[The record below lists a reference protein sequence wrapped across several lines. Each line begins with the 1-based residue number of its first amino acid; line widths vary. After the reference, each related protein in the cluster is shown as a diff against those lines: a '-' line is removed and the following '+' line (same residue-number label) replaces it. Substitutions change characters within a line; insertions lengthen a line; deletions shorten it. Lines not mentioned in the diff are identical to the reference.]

1 MIYDINIKILKEKQ
15 FISDNNENYI
25 YGFKRVNIFI
35 GGNNSGKSR
44 FIRSLL
50 VALPEITQL
59 NNNLVRSLQQN
70 GTILIGYLTKLYN
83 RVKFP
88 IFDFWITNLEEVV
101 LGRNTHVPMYFL
113 NKLLPESPEALSFKE
128 AYREDNFIIE
138 IFNQT
143 TQLVK
148 SIFNSNYAD
157 SNSKDTENYY
167 YIPILR
173 GLKPLQVKENK
184 FVYDHLYLNRSIKDY
199 PNIKK
204 VFTGLEI
211 FEEVKK
217 RLLGDENERQIIK
230 EFEDFI
236 SSNLFGEHVT
246 LIPKYGDDI
255 LNIKIGKDPQRS
267 IVNLGD
273 GLQALICILFP
284 IFIEKDKEYYF
295 FIEEPELNLHPQLQK
310 KLISLLSA
318 PIFNQH
324 QYFITTHSAHI
335 IDHENASIYN
345 FTKEGDKTKITH
357 LDNQSKIVNAL
368 NTMGYTPSDLLQTNF
383 IVWVEGET
391 DKVIINHLIKNFH
404 PSLKENHHYSI
415 MFYGGSGDKY
425 LLDEYN
431 DFELIL
437 VMNRNCAVIKD
448 SDKTSK
454 TLDVS
459 KKIAKFN
466 KLQSYGVLT
475 WVTSKREIEN
485 HISKDD
491 FLKAI
496 RLQQKNDSIEIVDSS
511 EYGDWYTVRVNNDKN
526 IPYSPNR
533 YIYLTQ
539 ELFNEIGKRRGN
551 LKNSNTQFITDEL
564 QKSLKTTNEILQI
577 SKKIFVIE
585 VLIKIGFEVD
595 DELSGFIH
603 LLCGKIKVANQIQ

>member
-1 MIYDINIKILKEKQ
+1 MIRDIDIKFLKEKQ
-15 FISDNNENYI
+15 FKSDNNENYI
-25 YGFKRVNIFI
+25 YGFNRVNIFI

-70 GTILIGYLTKLYN
+70 GTILIGYLTKLYS
-83 RVKFP
+83 RVKSP
-88 IFDFWITNLEEVV
+88 IFDFWVTNLEEVV

-113 NKLLPESPEALSFKE
+113 NKLLPDSPEAISFKE
-128 AYREDNFIIE
+128 KYREDNFVNG

-148 SIFNSNYAD
+148 SIFNSNYGA
-157 SNSKDTENYY
+157 SNLKDTENYY

-217 RLLGDENERQIIK
+217 RLLGDENERKVIK
-230 EFEDFI
+230 AFEDFI
-236 SSNLFGEHVT
+236 SSNLFGEKVT

-255 LNIKIGKDPQRS
+255 LNIKIGKDEQRS

-284 IFIEKDKEYYF
+284 IFMEKDKEYYF
-295 FIEEPELNLHPQLQK
+295 FLEEPELNLHPQLQK
-310 KLISLLSA
+310 KLISILSSSA
-318 PIFNQH
+318 FKLH

-345 FTKEGDKTKITH
+345 FTKIDDKTIITH
-357 LDNQSKIVNAL
+357 LDNQSKIVSAL

-391 DKVIINHLIKNFH
+391 DKMIINYLIGKFYSN
-404 PSLKENHHYSI
+404 LKENLHYSI
-415 MFYGGSGDKY
+415 MFFGGSGDKH
-425 LLDEYN
+425 LLN
-431 DFELIL
+431 DTNNFEFIFAL
-437 VMNRNCAVIKD
+437 NRNCAIIKD
-448 SDKTSK
+448 SDRTKASD
-454 TLDVS
+454 DVTN
-459 KKIAKFN
+459 KENKFKALE
-466 KLQSYGVLT
+466 KLGVLT
-475 WVTSKREIEN
+475 WLTPKREIEN
-485 HISKDD
+485 HISKED
-491 FLKAI
+491 FIQAI
-496 RLQQKNDSIEIVDSS
+496 RLQQKNENLEIIEPTP
-511 EYGDWYTVRVNNDKN
+511 YGDYYKVRN
-526 IPYSPNR
+526 INEVDQPYSPKR
-533 YIYLTQ
+533 YIYLS
-539 ELFNEIGKRRGN
+539 EGLFKEIGIRKGN
-551 LKNSNTQFITDEL
+551 LTKSDAELIKNEL
-564 QKSLKTTNEILQI
+564 QQSINQTKNTIPIRDKVAVVEKLTEL
-577 SKKIFVIE
+577 
-585 VLIKIGFEVD
+585 GFNVD
-595 DELSGFIH
+595 SELSDFVGRMCKRINEVNN
-603 LLCGKIKVANQIQ
+603 LI